1 MLSNTDEKID
11 PKVGQ
16 KTAGAGADVKI
27 DTIAGSR
34 GDPEAGT
41 NAQATGADQ
50 GANGSHRS
58 AAASGAQTAP
68 VAAGSQTRQAFAL
81 LRRAAKPDQG
91 HLGWA
96 VMWLMLAALLEVLGP
111 IMGKALIDEHL
122 LPRHLDWPRMA
133 ALLAGLLLTGWIASG
148 LRYLQLV
155 RLSGLAMRS
164 VMRLRQMVYGHVLLL
179 PMSFFDR
186 AITGQLVSR
195 VTNDTEAVKNLYIQV
210 LFVMLDSTI
219 VLVGTICAMAWLDWR
234 LMSMVLALLPAVLVI
249 VWLYQRWSAPAVT
262 RARAL
267 RSDINGQVAESIGGM
282 SVLQANNAEARFG
295 ERFAA
300 TNQDHYT
307 ARLAELRANA
317 WLLRPALDLFN
328 VILLAAVIFV
338 FGNREMTASEVG
350 VLYAFISYLARVI
363 EPLIQITMQ
372 FSQLQ
377 QAVVASARVA
387 TLLDEAAANEHGA
400 GSPRNANNA
409 GNVGPDGIDKGIANT
424 IGNGDD
430 PGAATDRYDDGKTP
444 AVAISRLNFA
454 YNEGQTVLHDLSLEI
469 PQGAFF
475 GIVGHTGS
483 GKSTLL
489 SLLLRFY
496 PARHGAIAIHGV
508 PLDEIGNER
517 FRAEVGLVPQDP
529 FLLAASARENI
540 DMGRGLT
547 QAQIETAARAA
558 HAHDFIMALDQG
570 YDTSLGEGGSRLSV
584 GQKQLIAIARALAGQ
599 PRILLLDEATSHIDS
614 QTEQVVQV
622 ALDELRGKV
631 TVIAIAHRLST
642 IRDADRLIVLIHG
655 RIAETGPHEQ
665 LMQIEGGLYQRLYL
679 LQQLAA

>member
-1 MLSNTDEKID
+1 MKPETKPPTGSTG
-11 PKVGQ
+11 GQ
-16 KTAGAGADVKI
+16 M
-27 DTIAGSR
+27 
-34 GDPEAGT
+34 
-41 NAQATGADQ
+41 
-50 GANGSHRS
+50 
-58 AAASGAQTAP
+58 
-68 VAAGSQTRQAFAL
+68 RQAFSL
-81 LRRAAKPDQG
+81 LRRAALPDQH

-96 VMWLMLAALLEVLGP
+96 VLWLIAAALLEVMGP

-122 LPRHLDWPRMA
+122 LPHHLDWPRMA
-133 ALLAGLLLTGWIASG
+133 GLLAGVVLTGWIASG

-164 VMRLRQMVYGHVLLL
+164 VMRLREMVYTHVLLL
-179 PMSFFDR
+179 PMAFFDR

-195 VTNDTEAVKNLYIQV
+195 VTNDTEAVKSLYIQV

-219 VLVGTICAMAWLDWR
+219 VLTGTVCAMAFLDWR
-234 LMSMVLALLPAVLVI
+234 LMLIVLALLPAVLLI

-267 RSDINGQVAESIGGM
+267 RSEINGQMAESIGGM
-282 SVLQANNAEARFG
+282 SVLQASNAEARFG
-295 ERFAA
+295 QRFAG
-300 TNQDHYT
+300 TNHDHYT
-307 ARLAELRANA
+307 ARLSELRANA

-328 VILLAAVIFV
+328 ILLLAAVIFM
-338 FGNREMTASEVG
+338 FGQRQMTATEVG
-350 VLYAFISYLARVI
+350 ILYAFISYLARVI

-377 QAVVASARVA
+377 QSVVATARVA
-387 TLLDEAAANEHGA
+387 TLLDEGAAQEHRQRQPHGAAANDA
-400 GSPRNANNA
+400 SA
-409 GNVGPDGIDKGIANT
+409 
-424 IGNGDD
+424 
-430 PGAATDRYDDGKTP
+430 P
-444 AVAISRLNFA
+444 AVAIRHLDFA
-454 YNEGQTVLHDLSLEI
+454 YNAGQPVLHDLSLDI
-469 PQGAFF
+469 PQGDFI

-496 PARHGAIAIHGV
+496 PAPHGSILVHGV
-508 PLDEIGNER
+508 PLDDIDNER

-547 QAQIETAARAA
+547 QQQIETAARAA
-558 HAHDFIMALDQG
+558 HAHDFIQALDQG
-570 YDTSLGEGGSRLSV
+570 YDTPLGEGGSRLSV
-584 GQKQLIAIARALAGQ
+584 GQKQLIAIARALAGT

-614 QTEQVVQV
+614 QTEQIVQA
-622 ALDELRGKV
+622 ALDALRGKV

-642 IRDADRLIVLIHG
+642 IRDADRIIVLNHG
-655 RIAETGPHEQ
+655 RIAETGAHEQ
-665 LMQIEGGLYQRLYL
+665 LMQIDGGLYQRLYL

>member
-1 MLSNTDEKID
+1 MPTK
-11 PKVGQ
+11 
-16 KTAGAGADVKI
+16 
-27 DTIAGSR
+27 
-34 GDPEAGT
+34 PE
-41 NAQATGADQ
+41 QI
-50 GANGSHRS
+50 S
-58 AAASGAQTAP
+58 ARRQTW
-68 VAAGSQTRQAFAL
+68 QAFSL
-81 LRRAAKPDQG
+81 LRRAALPDQH

-96 VMWLMLAALLEVLGP
+96 VMWLVLAALLEVMGP

-122 LPRHLDWPRMA
+122 LPHHLDWPRMA
-133 ALLAGLLLTGWIASG
+133 GLLAGVVLTGWIASG

-164 VMRLRQMVYGHVLLL
+164 VMRLREMVYTHVLLL
-179 PMSFFDR
+179 PMAFFDR

-195 VTNDTEAVKNLYIQV
+195 VTNDTEAVKTLYIQV

-219 VLVGTICAMAWLDWR
+219 VLIGTVAAMAWLDWH
-234 LMSMVLALLPAVLVI
+234 LMLIVLALLPAVLLI

-267 RSDINGQVAESIGGM
+267 RSDINGQMAESIGGM

-295 ERFAA
+295 QRFAA

-317 WLLRPALDLFN
+317 WLLRPALDMFN
-328 VILLAAVIFV
+328 IILLAAVIYL
-338 FGNREMTASEVG
+338 FGQREMTAAEVG

-377 QAVVASARVA
+377 QSVVATARVA
-387 TLLDEAAANEHGA
+387 TLLDEATATEHAAPEHAAGLAAERAAANDA
-400 GSPRNANNA
+400 S
-409 GNVGPDGIDKGIANT
+409 GNSDA
-424 IGNGDD
+424 
-430 PGAATDRYDDGKTP
+430 P
-444 AVAISRLNFA
+444 AVAIRRLDFA
-454 YNEGQTVLHDLSLEI
+454 YNEGQPVLHDLSLEI
-469 PQGAFF
+469 PQGAFI

-496 PARHGAIAIHGV
+496 PARHGSIAIHGV
-508 PLDEIGNER
+508 PLDAIPNDR

-540 DMGRGLT
+540 DMGRGLS
-547 QAQIETAARAA
+547 QAQIEAAARAA
-558 HAHDFIMALDQG
+558 HAHDFIAALDQG
-570 YDTSLGEGGSRLSV
+570 YDTALGEGGSRLSV
-584 GQKQLIAIARALAGQ
+584 GQKQLVAIARALAGT

-614 QTEQVVQV
+614 QTEQIVQT

-642 IRDADRLIVLIHG
+642 IRDADRIIVLNHG
-655 RIAETGPHEQ
+655 RIAETGAHEQ
-665 LMQIEGGLYQRLYL
+665 LMQIDGGLYQRLYL

>member
-1 MLSNTDEKID
+1 MKLEHTS
-11 PKVGQ
+11 
-16 KTAGAGADVKI
+16 TAG
-27 DTIAGSR
+27 
-34 GDPEAGT
+34 
-41 NAQATGADQ
+41 QM
-50 GANGSHRS
+50 
-58 AAASGAQTAP
+58 
-68 VAAGSQTRQAFAL
+68 RQAFAL
-81 LRRAAKPDQG
+81 LRRAALPDQH
-91 HLGWA
+91 HLFWA
-96 VMWLMLAALLEVLGP
+96 VLWLMAAALLEVLGP

-122 LPRHLDWPRMA
+122 LPHHLDWPRMA
-133 ALLAGLLLTGWIASG
+133 GLLAGLVLTGWIASG

-164 VMRLRQMVYGHVLLL
+164 VMRLREMVYTHVLLL

-195 VTNDTEAVKNLYIQV
+195 VTNDTEAVKSLYIQV

-219 VLVGTICAMAWLDWR
+219 VLVGTMCAMAWLDWR
-234 LMSMVLALLPAVLVI
+234 LMLIVLALLPAVLLI

-267 RSDINGQVAESIGGM
+267 RSEINGQVAESIGGM
-282 SVLQANNAEARFG
+282 SVLQASNAETRFG
-295 ERFAA
+295 RRFAA

-328 VILLAAVIFV
+328 IILLAAVIYM
-338 FGNREMTASEVG
+338 FGQREMTATEVG

-377 QAVVASARVA
+377 QSVVATARVA
-387 TLLDEAAANEHGA
+387 ALLDEGAAKEHAQLAGRDAAA
-400 GSPRNANNA
+400 
-409 GNVGPDGIDKGIANT
+409 
-424 IGNGDD
+424 D
-430 PGAATDRYDDGKTP
+430 PQAP
-444 AVAISRLNFA
+444 AVSIRHLSFA
-454 YNEGQTVLHDLSLEI
+454 YNAGQPVLHDLSLDI
-469 PQGAFF
+469 APGDFV

-496 PARHGAIAIHGV
+496 PAPHGSITVHGMALDAI
-508 PLDEIGNER
+508 DNER

-547 QAQIETAARAA
+547 QQQIETAARAA
-558 HAHDFIMALDQG
+558 HAHDFITALEQG
-570 YDTSLGEGGSRLSV
+570 YDTPLGEGGSRLSV
-584 GQKQLIAIARALAGQ
+584 GQKQLIAIARALAGT

-614 QTEQVVQV
+614 ATEQIVQV
-622 ALDELRGKV
+622 AMDELRGKV

-642 IRDADRLIVLIHG
+642 IRDANRIIVLNHG
-655 RIAETGPHEQ
+655 RIAETGAHEQ
-665 LMQIEGGLYQRLYL
+665 LMQIDGGLYQRLYL